1 MKEQLECG
9 ERKKERERER
19 EIEGGKKRSTTVICV
34 NVLSIEPVGVALMPE
49 KNFFF
54 FLIV

>member
-54 FLIV
+54 